1 MNRYKKWLIKLFCFI
16 VAPLAAVGL
25 FNYFMDPLWCF
36 SGSHHWNNA
45 QLDLNDRQQKTNALV
60 FQKPEF
66 DTILLGSSITTF
78 INHNEFTGMK
88 VYNYASP
95 LMRPWEYAGYVA
107 NAKRAGGRDLKN
119 IIIGMDFFGSNKI
132 IREKFDDPVKYYD
145 TANSF
150 FYRYKML
157 FNMKTFDFSQRNLKQ
172 ARKVTRAV
180 YNRDYVRSFPD
191 LGNHKIKLNEPAKM
205 EYTYNEELSGILA
218 GLQEVS
224 RGANLTVFVTPVSK
238 HWICYYYE
246 QGLLPDYERWLREL
260 VGRFGQVYNF
270 MYLNPVTE
278 DDTNFFDAGH
288 FYPKIGTLIV
298 DKLMGREKGN
308 ADFGALVTPENIEA
322 HLKFL
327 RSNIGACRNQS
338 SGSPIMS
345 NDRGVRHEK

>member
-1 MNRYKKWLIKLFCFI
+1 MKRYRKWLMKLFFLCA
-16 VAPLAAVGL
+16 APLAAVGL

-36 SGSHHWNNA
+36 NGSHRWNNA

-66 DTILLGSSITTF
+66 DSILLGSSISTF
-78 INHNEFTGMK
+78 INHNDFTGMK

-95 LMRPWEYAGYVA
+95 LMKPWEYAGYVA
-107 NAKRAGGRDLKN
+107 NAKKVIGRDLKN

-132 IREKFDDPVKYYD
+132 FREKFDDPIKYYE

-150 FYRYKML
+150 FYRYKVL
-157 FNMKTFDFSQRNLKQ
+157 FNIKTFDFSQRNLKQ

-180 YNRDYVRSFPD
+180 YNREYVRSFPD
-191 LGNHKIKLNEPAKM
+191 LGPRKIKLTEQEKM
-205 EYTYNEELSGILA
+205 AYQYNEGLPDILA
-218 GLQEVS
+218 GLKEAGK
-224 RGANLTVFVTPVSK
+224 GANLSVFVTPISK

-260 VGRFGQVYNF
+260 VGTFGRVYNF

-288 FYPKIGTLIV
+288 FYPKVGTLIAE
-298 DKLMGREKGN
+298 KLTGREKGN
-308 ADFGALVTPENIEA
+308 ADFGVPVTPENIED

-327 RSNIGACRNQS
+327 RSNSRSCRKQPEVPPN
-338 SGSPIMS
+338 MS
-345 NDRGVRHEK
+345 NDKEVRHE